1 MGVYIA
7 AKTFKQVVDFSFL
20 YGFFN
25 VLNRYRV
32 LRCLAPLNF
41 ELELRNLLSLLK
53 ESLFRV
59 LSFVKII
66 GPSVALRFA
75 VYLLVDEGAGFGPVI
90 HFILDVEVLEFVL
103 NQHFFILQQSF
114 YCRLL
119 LVFDVLFSLGQ

>member
-41 ELELRNLLSLLK
+41 ELKLRNLLSLLK

-66 GPSVALRFA
+66 GPSVALRSA